1 MKLMTWKD
9 AIATLLTGA
18 IIAVYAAFLSGTSL
32 WLISSGRGATAAVL
46 VLGMGA
52 WALRPL
58 DPGIG
63 HRTALDFAG
72 VATMISNI
80 ALLVAVIGLLTGSTV
95 ALTILVVGTAALWL
109 ITTIRRASG
118 DSLPSITTLPSKR
131 RRPAPVPTATV
142 HEGYYHSML
151 EVPPSADSPAPDQAD
166 QDRPA
171 S

>member
-58 DPGIG
+58 NPGTG

-80 ALLVAVIGLLTGSTV
+80 ALLVAVIGLFTGSTV
-95 ALTILVVGTAALWL
+95 ALTILVVGTVALWL

-131 RRPAPVPTATV
+131 RRPASVPTATV
-142 HEGYYHSML
+142 HEGYYHSVL
-151 EVPPSADSPAPDQAD
+151 EVSPSADSPAPDQAD
-166 QDRPA
+166 RDRPA

>member
-18 IIAVYAAFLSGTSL
+18 IVTVYAAFLSGTSPR
-32 WLISSGRGATAAVL
+32 LISSGRGATAAVL

-58 DPGIG
+58 NPGTG

-80 ALLVAVIGLLTGSTV
+80 ALLVAVIGSFTGSTV
-95 ALTILVVGTAALWL
+95 ELTILVVGTVALWL
-109 ITTIRRASG
+109 PRWAPLEARKHGKGGMIRRFIALSG
-118 DSLPSITTLPSKR
+118 NRTFQ
-131 RRPAPVPTATV
+131 
-142 HEGYYHSML
+142 Y
-151 EVPPSADSPAPDQAD
+151 
-166 QDRPA
+166 
-171 S
+171 